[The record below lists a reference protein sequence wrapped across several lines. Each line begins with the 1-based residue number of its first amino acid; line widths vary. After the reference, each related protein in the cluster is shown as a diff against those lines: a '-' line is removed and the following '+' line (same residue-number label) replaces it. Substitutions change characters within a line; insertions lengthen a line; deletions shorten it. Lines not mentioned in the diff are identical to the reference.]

1 MNISEVMATNVV
13 TLDATSTAV
22 EAARMMKERDIG
34 DVVVREADRVCGIVT
49 DRDIVA
55 GRRRGQEPAERQVG
69 RHLQPRPRHARPD
82 RLRQRCGAGHERAG
96 RGGSLVV
103 ENGKVVGIVSLGDLA
118 IERDP
123 VSRPSPTSARRRRTT
138 D

>member
-13 TLDATSTAV
+13 TLDAKSTAA

-49 DRDIVA
+49 DRDIVVRA
-55 GRRRGQEPAERQVG
+55 VAEDKNPQNVTLADICS
-69 RHLQPRPRHARPD
+69 HDLVTLAPTDSVSDAARVMS
-82 RLRQRCGAGHERAG
+82 ERAV
-96 RGGSLVV
+96 RRVPVV
-103 ENGKVVGIVSLGDLA
+103 ENGKAVGIVSLGDLA

-123 VSRPSPTSARRRRTT
+123 SSALA
-138 D
+138 DISEAPPND